1 MIRYYTKSD
10 ISKPREN
17 EFVKNRIDKIKKDLI
32 DDQVKTTSNNW
43 SKLEVTSINYNIEDE
58 ENEEADNLYIAEL
71 NVEAT
76 NYNQF

>member
-1 MIRYYTKSD
+1 MYSGFD
-10 ISKPREN
+10 PNS
-17 EFVKNRIDKIKKDLI
+17 IDTDAALQAA
-32 DDQVKTTSNNW
+32 DETAQ
-43 SKLEVTSINYNIEDE
+43 YIEDE